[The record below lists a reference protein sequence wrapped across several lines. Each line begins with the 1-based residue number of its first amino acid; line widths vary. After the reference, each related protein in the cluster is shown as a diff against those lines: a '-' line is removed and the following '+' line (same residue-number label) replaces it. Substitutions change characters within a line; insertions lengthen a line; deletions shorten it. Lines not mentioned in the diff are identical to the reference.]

1 MTDSTDQ
8 LANDQWAT
16 HQLTTMLSAPGY
28 WTARAMQE
36 QGSRFFQAIG
46 AALDASDMQNR
57 RRIYQT
63 WPAECW
69 DFYGRGLLLEAR
81 EG

>member
-8 LANDQWAT
+8 LAPDQLA
-16 HQLTTMLSAPGY
+16 TMLSAPGY
-28 WTARAMQE
+28 WTARTMQE

-69 DFYGRGLLLEAR
+69 DFYQRGLLLEAR

>member
-8 LANDQWAT
+8 LATDQLA
-16 HQLTTMLSAPGY
+16 TMLSAPGY

-69 DFYGRGLLLEAR
+69 DFYQRGLLLEAR

>member
-1 MTDSTDQ
+1 
-8 LANDQWAT
+8 
-16 HQLTTMLSAPGY
+16 MLSTSGY

-36 QGSRFFQAIG
+36 QGSRFFRAIG
-46 AALDASDMQNR
+46 AALDAADMQNR

-63 WPAECW
+63 WPTESW